1 MTFDLGLLTLDLKWT
16 GETMLCERCGKKA
29 ASVHVTKI
37 INGNK
42 TELYL
47 CDNCAKEKGEEISFE
62 GKFPLH
68 QFFSGLMG
76 FVPPG
81 GSETVVPTG
90 YSGIQCPG
98 CGLTYTQFGQI
109 GHFGCDQCYEAFG
122 KNLVPL
128 LRRLHGNQ
136 KHMGKIPAR
145 AGSFVKIKKEV
156 ERLREELQRKVAE
169 EAFEEAAEL
178 RDKIRKLEGK
188 ISSGGEDHE

>member
-1 MTFDLGLLTLDLKWT
+1 VPGGCGGLA
-16 GETMLCERCGKKA
+16 GIVSERCGKKA

>member
-1 MTFDLGLLTLDLKWT
+1 
-16 GETMLCERCGKKA
+16 MLCEKCGKKA

-37 INGNK
+37 INGHK

-47 CDNCAKEKGEEISFE
+47 CDACAREKGGELSFE

-68 QFFSGLMG
+68 QFFSELMS

-81 GSETVVPTG
+81 DSEAVAPTG
-90 YSGIQCPG
+90 YSGLQCTE

-109 GHFGCDQCYEAFG
+109 GRFGCALCYTVFDKNLAPLLPRHLGNKKQMG
-122 KNLVPL
+122 KN
-128 LRRLHGNQ
+128 
-136 KHMGKIPAR
+136 PAR
-145 AGSFVKIKKEV
+145 AGSLVRIKKE
-156 ERLREELQRKVAE
+156 EKRLREELQRKVAE

-188 ISSGGEDHE
+188 LPFRGDNHE

>member
-1 MTFDLGLLTLDLKWT
+1 
-16 GETMLCERCGKKA
+16 MLCERCGKKA

-37 INGNK
+37 VNGHK

-47 CDNCAKEKGEEISFE
+47 CDTCAQEKGEDFSFE

-68 QFFSGLMG
+68 QFFSGLMS
-76 FVPPG
+76 FIPSG
-81 GSETVVPTG
+81 GGETVAPST
-90 YSGIQCPG
+90 YSGLQCPA

-136 KHMGKIPAR
+136 KHIGKIPAR
-145 AGSFVKIKKEV
+145 AGSFIKIKKEV
-156 ERLREELQRKVAE
+156 ERLREELQKKVAE
-169 EAFEEAAEL
+169 EAFEEAAKL
-178 RDKIRKLEGK
+178 RDKIRQLEGK
-188 ISSGGEDHE
+188 ISSGGEEHDR

>member
-1 MTFDLGLLTLDLKWT
+1 
-16 GETMLCERCGKKA
+16 MLCEKCGKKA

-37 INGNK
+37 INGHK

-47 CDNCAKEKGEEISFE
+47 CDTCAREKGGELSFE

-68 QFFSGLMG
+68 QFFSELMS

-81 GSETVVPTG
+81 DSEAVAPTG
-90 YSGIQCPG
+90 YSGLQCPG

-109 GHFGCDQCYEAFG
+109 GRFGCDQCYTVFG
-122 KNLVPL
+122 KNLAPL

-145 AGSFVKIKKEV
+145 AGSFVRIKKEV

-188 ISSGGEDHE
+188 LPFRGDNHE

>member
-1 MTFDLGLLTLDLKWT
+1 
-16 GETMLCERCGKKA
+16 MLCERCGKKE

-47 CDNCAKEKGEEISFE
+47 CDTCAREGGEGAPFE

-76 FVPPG
+76 FLP
-81 GSETVVPTG
+81 SEDPETAQPSV
-90 YSGIQCPG
+90 YSDLQCPQ

-109 GHFGCDQCYEAFG
+109 GRFGCDLCYDAFS

-145 AGSFVKIKKEV
+145 AGSSIKAKKEV
-156 ERLREELQRKVAE
+156 EHLREELQRRVTE

-178 RDKIRKLEGK
+178 RDKIRMLEGK
-188 ISSGGEDHE
+188 ISSGGENIE